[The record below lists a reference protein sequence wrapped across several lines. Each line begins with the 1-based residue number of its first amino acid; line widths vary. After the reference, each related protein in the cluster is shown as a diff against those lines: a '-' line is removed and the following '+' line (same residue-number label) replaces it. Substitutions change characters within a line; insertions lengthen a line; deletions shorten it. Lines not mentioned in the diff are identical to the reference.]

1 MRDLTG
7 PMRGQSGS
15 IGIGAMIVFIAL
27 ILVAAIASTV
37 IIKSVEELSVKSND
51 SIDDRWKSK
60 IEIQSI
66 QVFVYEPCWQSS
78 AVVEDGCI
86 PAGHHEMLMWFTV
99 EGDVPLKD
107 SEVYYVISCPETR
120 TVVTPI
126 RTVPFTG
133 SSTQD
138 SRASVS
144 GDYRTIPFNQGQ
156 AVYFDNFM
164 GTAASGA
171 RAVDL
176 EPGTDYAIMLDLY
189 DNKNN
194 FAIDNEGCRI
204 SLDYEVELTII
215 VEGGL
220 DTYAIIDCKST
231 LRGSECY

>member
-1 MRDLTG
+1 MGLMRS
-7 PMRGQSGS
+7 QSGS

-37 IIKSVEELSVKSND
+37 IIKSVEELSVKSDD

-66 QVFVYEPCWQSS
+66 QVFNYEPCWQSS
-78 AVVEDGCI
+78 AVVEDGCT

-99 EGDVPLKD
+99 EGDVSLKD

-120 TVVTPI
+120 TVVTSI
-126 RTVPFTG
+126 RTEPFTG
-133 SSTQD
+133 SSTWD
-138 SRASVS
+138 SARSVAE
-144 GDYRTIPFNQGQ
+144 DYRTIPFNQGQ
-156 AVYFDNFM
+156 VVYFDNFM

-189 DNKNN
+189 DNNNN
-194 FAIDNEGCRI
+194 FDIDNEGCRI
-204 SLDYEVELTII
+204 SLDYEVELMVM
-215 VEGGL
+215 VEGGM

-231 LRGSECY
+231 SRGSECY